1 MSCFLLLRSQL
12 KFECWADLINDR
24 CFVNK
29 PGRNGRQE
37 RVFDGVK
44 YNREI
49 CIASIVVPD
58 LNDKELQD
66 SYGTMGASELF
77 GTMFNWG
84 ESALIL
90 EAVTELSGI
99 NQTFQDKV
107 DEAKN

>member
-1 MSCFLLLRSQL
+1 MDAKSVSLTVLN
-12 KFECWADLINDR
+12 IT
-24 CFVNK
+24 
-29 PGRNGRQE
+29 
-37 RVFDGVK
+37 VK
-44 YNREI
+44 
-49 CIASIVVPD
+49 SVL

-66 SYGTMGASELF
+66 SYGAMGASELF

>member
-1 MSCFLLLRSQL
+1 MTVALSISLVVTDAKSVFLT
-12 KFECWADLINDR
+12 
-24 CFVNK
+24 
-29 PGRNGRQE
+29 
-37 RVFDGVK
+37 VFK

>member
-1 MSCFLLLRSQL
+1 MNGLRWYTWYQ
-12 KFECWADLINDR
+12 
-24 CFVNK
+24 
-29 PGRNGRQE
+29 
-37 RVFDGVK
+37 
-44 YNREI
+44 Y
-49 CIASIVVPD
+49 
-58 LNDKELQD
+58 DKELQD